1 MPFCFV
7 ASQNSVGPPVLS
19 APLVLD
25 TIGPPASHDSMK
37 SRLAD
42 AARRSLHEDV
52 KRMTAEQRLAA
63 FLAHCQLM
71 ARLANAGNSGQH
83 PHRNAVIG
91 ATPAVHGVVRAS

>member
-1 MPFCFV
+1 
-7 ASQNSVGPPVLS
+7 
-19 APLVLD
+19 
-25 TIGPPASHDSMK
+25 MK

-71 ARLANAGNSGQH
+71 AQLASAGATGQH
-83 PHRNAVIG
+83 AARDAVSPNA
-91 ATPAVHGVVRAS
+91 R